1 MTSPRTAV
9 ALNAVLE
16 EISPSTSWAPSA
28 AAEWHGFRLAT
39 INGSAITAV
48 APANAD
54 YPAAPRLVA
63 QGDPG
68 ADVEKDAAATTDGAA
83 VAAFD
88 PALDGSL
95 AWVGRLA
102 CWTSALLSVAL
113 VVLAVG

>member
-1 MTSPRTAV
+1 MTSARTAV

-16 EISPSTSWAPSA
+16 EISPSTSRAPSA
-28 AAEWHGFRLAT
+28 AADWHGFRLAT
-39 INGSAITAV
+39 INGSAIAAV

-63 QGDPG
+63 QGNPG
-68 ADVEKDAAATTDGAA
+68 TDVEEDAATTTDDAA

-88 PALDGSL
+88 PTLDGSL

-113 VVLAVG
+113 IVLAVG

>member
-1 MTSPRTAV
+1 MTSARTAV
-9 ALNAVLE
+9 ALNVVLE
-16 EISPSTSWAPSA
+16 EISPSTSRAPSVA
-28 AAEWHGFRLAT
+28 ADWHGFRLAT
-39 INGSAITAV
+39 INGSAIAAV

-68 ADVEKDAAATTDGAA
+68 ANVEEDAATKTDDAA

-88 PALDGSL
+88 PTLDGSL

-113 VVLAVG
+113 IVLAVG